1 MASWELLICFYQV
14 IFQTLKAVAF
24 SVGHTHDLLLQ
35 LLGIADVK
43 HSVTS
48 GTINKPLKILV
59 QLDPLTSCS
68 EVELSLSKRNLSP
81 VEVLVEETVVFLL
94 LVFPS
99 LFYTLS
105 LDQWGNMMPQ
115 DSRQRP
121 TSAVDRSL
129 LRFLHYCC
137 AYFLLKQKTPTTI
150 CCIHPQVGK
159 TICFP
164 CVENCF
170 FLPQAAGSGEHSLF
184 A

>member
-1 MASWELLICFYQV
+1 M
-14 IFQTLKAVAF
+14 
-24 SVGHTHDLLLQ
+24 
-35 LLGIADVK
+35 GIADVK

-105 LDQWGNMMPQ
+105 LDQWGNMMP
-115 DSRQRP
+115 
-121 TSAVDRSL
+121 
-129 LRFLHYCC
+129 
-137 AYFLLKQKTPTTI
+137 
-150 CCIHPQVGK
+150 
-159 TICFP
+159 
-164 CVENCF
+164 
-170 FLPQAAGSGEHSLF
+170 
-184 A
+184 